1 MSRRAVRSLLSLL
14 VSTSFDTTIAPLSQ
28 LLVKEG
34 NGDIL
39 STTTLGKN
47 RKEDG
52 KKTKEMEPR
61 GKEVSPFFFFFLG
74 PLSLNNGL
82 LGVSCL

>member
-28 LLVKEG
+28 LSVKEG

-39 STTTLGKN
+39 STTMLGKN

-52 KKTKEMEPR
+52 KKTKGMEPR
-61 GKEVSPFFFFFLG
+61 GKEVSFFFFFRTLE
-74 PLSLNNGL
+74 LK
-82 LGVSCL
+82 